1 MLAMCLCTVYSNYT
15 IFANKYMYMYYK
27 LPETVKWENMSVT

>member
-1 MLAMCLCTVYSNYT
+1 MLDMCLCIVYSNYAG
-15 IFANKYMYMYYK
+15 FANEYTYYK